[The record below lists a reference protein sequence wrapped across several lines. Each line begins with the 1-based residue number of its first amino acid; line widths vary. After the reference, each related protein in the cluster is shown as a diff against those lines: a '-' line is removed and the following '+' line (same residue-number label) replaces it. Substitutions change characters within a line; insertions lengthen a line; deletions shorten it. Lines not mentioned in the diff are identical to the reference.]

1 MSETTHTCRPAVPS
15 LQTRNSLHDTATRV
29 TKPTQ
34 SGGIKHEHKSD
45 KFPTIR
51 RRKPRVGQR
60 AALAVAADSFK
71 KWQGMGE
78 QRGSGNHEDESSKVC
93 FPGLLPVCWPARASP
108 RHDLDRLLYS
118 RHGES
123 SRAPRC
129 SRQLESRAVQYIYRV
144 VVSSRRRGSCCG
156 GDGRWAAHTLVK
168 ATTASAVARTAAAEA
183 PTAHPLAQPPPPGLR
198 PPRARGSAP
207 AEDMVG
213 DSDVTEVL
221 DER

>member
-15 LQTRNSLHDTATRV
+15 LQTRNSLLDTATRV

-93 FPGLLPVCWPARASP
+93 FPGLVPVCWPARASP

-129 SRQLESRAVQYIYRV
+129 SRQLESRCTVHTGSSSTRLESTTRADPAAAVMA
-144 VVSSRRRGSCCG
+144 
-156 GDGRWAAHTLVK
+156 DGRPKLVK
-168 ATTASAVARTAAAEA
+168 ATTDSSVARTAAAEA
-183 PTAHPLAQPPPPGLR
+183 LTRWLNRRRLGCVLRALVGAHHLRTWLAIL
-198 PPRARGSAP
+198 
-207 AEDMVG
+207 M
-213 DSDVTEVL
+213 
-221 DER
+221 